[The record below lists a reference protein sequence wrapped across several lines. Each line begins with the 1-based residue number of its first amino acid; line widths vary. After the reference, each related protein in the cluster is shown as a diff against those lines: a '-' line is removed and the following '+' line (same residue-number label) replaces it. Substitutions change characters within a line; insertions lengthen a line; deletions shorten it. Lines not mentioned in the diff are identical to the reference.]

1 MEGQQRQDGR
11 RGSSRSRKAE
21 EYINKVDMAF
31 AEGHHQR
38 SNNSSPR
45 LEDFASRYLT
55 RHLLV

>member
-31 AEGHHQR
+31 AEGQHQR
-38 SNNSSPR
+38 RNNSSPR
-45 LEDFASRYLT
+45 LEDFARPQN
-55 RHLLV
+55 